1 MPKPL
6 TAIALAAVL
15 ALAALAPA
23 PAARASDPLGP
34 PSLDQERFV
43 YRWELKKLAA
53 LVGGILLPGHGEGL
67 LTFEP
72 RDNGQLQ
79 SELLITS
86 EHSDEGEF
94 WRYGAVI
101 DPGVGRTIRAWSS
114 YLFRGESKSE
124 SAEIDQVG
132 VIDVAS
138 GIYQI
143 RRDLPERPRRMRI
156 WSDGKIYPVV
166 VLPRGEEVR
175 TLPGDRRVE
184 TRHYRIEGVSVPG
197 ERHWKGHMDLW
208 IAKDPGRTPV
218 EIHFDRTLMGV
229 RLRLDQPL

>member
-1 MPKPL
+1 L

-23 PAARASDPLGP
+23 PAAEASDPLAP
-34 PSLDQERFV
+34 PPDPERFV

-72 RDNGQLQ
+72 RANGHLQ

-101 DPGVGRTIRAWSS
+101 DPDVGRTIRAWSS
-114 YLFRGESKSE
+114 YLFRGESKSA

-143 RRDLPERPRRMRI
+143 RRDLPEKPRRMRI

-166 VLPRGEEVR
+166 VLPRGGEMR

-184 TRHYRIEGVSVPG
+184 TLHYRIEGVDIPG

-208 IAKDPGRTPV
+208 IAKDAGHTPV

>member
-6 TAIALAAVL
+6 TAIALAAALL
-15 ALAALAPA
+15 ALAAPGPA
-23 PAARASDPLGP
+23 PAASDPFGAP
-34 PSLDQERFV
+34 PPGEERFV

-53 LVGGILLPGHGEGL
+53 LLGGILLPGRGEGL

-72 RDNGQLQ
+72 RDNGHLQ

-86 EHSDEGEF
+86 RHSDEGEF
-94 WRYGAVI
+94 WRYGALI
-101 DPGVGRTIRAWSS
+101 DPDVGRTIRAWSS

-143 RRDLPERPRRMRI
+143 RRDLPEKPRRMRI

-166 VLPRGEEVR
+166 VLPVGDEVR
-175 TLPGDRRVE
+175 TLPGGRRVE
-184 TRHYRIEGVSVPG
+184 TVHYRIRGVDLPG
-197 ERHWKGHMDLW
+197 ERFWKGHMDLW
-208 IAKDPGRTPV
+208 LAKDAGHTPV